1 MIRRPPR
8 STLFPYTTLFRSAF
22 GGVADSVP
30 PGGGLDSGTARLA
43 SSDTAAVSLV
53 SGFFTSAWAPGATL
67 LSTGRSQFATL
78 DLRDVVLVVGG
89 GYAGA
94 RSEERRVGEEGR
106 S

>member
-78 DLRDVVLVVGG
+78 
-89 GYAGA
+89 
-94 RSEERRVGEEGR
+94 RSEEHTSELQSQSNIVCRLLLEKKK
-106 S
+106 